1 MTWKSRTTKS
11 KIEIREEI
19 KEPGLL
25 IRIQDPVFPPGG
37 QKKTKQFEV
46 LTYLTSVQALPSPTV
61 TDVYS
66 GTQILLPLTLIR
78 VPPDSGP
85 LLGNI

>member
-1 MTWKSRTTKS
+1 MKYANQETGKNTIHS
-11 KIEIREEI
+11 
-19 KEPGLL
+19 
-25 IRIQDPVFPPGG
+25 PGG
-37 QKKTKQFEV
+37 QEKTMNFEV

-61 TDVYS
+61 TEVYS